1 MRFVPSE
8 LLQETVTRPDS
19 TQLQT
24 GFSGVFPFAA
34 SARTVKKPLPVFTP
48 AGCKDYRNARQAQQ
62 LIAPQL
68 IAPPASVSLQRGQAR
83 LEAAA
88 LKLIAFVFHELSW
101 TTSAITSFISPPSFP
116 PPSLSTANHS
126 SCY

>member
-62 LIAPQL
+62 LIAP
-68 IAPPASVSLQRGQAR
+68 PASVSLQ

>member
-62 LIAPQL
+62 LIAL
-68 IAPPASVSLQRGQAR
+68 ASLLLCLCREAR
-83 LEAAA
+83 PGWRL
-88 LKLIAFVFHELSW
+88 LLL
-101 TTSAITSFISPPSFP
+101 
-116 PPSLSTANHS
+116 N
-126 SCY
+126 

>member
-62 LIAPQL
+62 LIAL
-68 IAPPASVSLQRGQAR
+68 PASVSLQRGQAR